1 MFNRRATYFYAEME
15 MLLNINKAETFHP
28 SDHRC
33 LQYIEAYF
41 CSEVSIKMNTVVNL
55 DQTVLYIY
63 LTVLVYLLDCFGIFT

>member
-41 CSEVSIKMNTVVNL
+41 CSEVSIKMNTVL
-55 DQTVLYIY
+55 
-63 LTVLVYLLDCFGIFT
+63 